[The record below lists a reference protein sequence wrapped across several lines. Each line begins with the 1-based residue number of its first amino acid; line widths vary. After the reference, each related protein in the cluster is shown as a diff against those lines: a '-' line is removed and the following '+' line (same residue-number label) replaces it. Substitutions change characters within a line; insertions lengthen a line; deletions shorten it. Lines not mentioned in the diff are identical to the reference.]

1 MLTGSAAV
9 QSEGSGMASQYS
21 QQRNRLGNYPHTFA
35 CLPLI
40 ALAVSGLINP
50 THAAPAGLAGSWS
63 GGGWVSFASG
73 NKEKAR
79 CHAHYS
85 RQSETSYALSATC
98 ATASGKASQTA
109 TLRKVGANS
118 YSGGFQNSEYNISGN
133 IYVVVH
139 GNSQSIRLSGGGAS
153 ASLSLSR

>member
-1 MLTGSAAV
+1 
-9 QSEGSGMASQYS
+9 MASQDL
-21 QQRNRLGNYPHTFA
+21 QQSSRLRAYWRMF
-35 CLPLI
+35 LPALI
-40 ALAVSGLINP
+40 ALAASGLVTPIRA
-50 THAAPAGLAGSWS
+50 AAPAGLAGSWS
-63 GGGWVSFASG
+63 GGGWVSFSSG
-73 NKEKAR
+73 TKERAK

-85 RQSETSYALSATC
+85 RQSETSYAVSATC

-109 TLRKVGANS
+109 TVHKVGANS

-139 GNSQSIRLSGGGAS
+139 GNSQSVRLSGGGAS